1 MDTNNTLIQQAM
13 FTWQNTICEGN
24 NAFENNHYITA
35 DKLYQD
41 SLEHLADIGGFIT
54 SNTPPPTSWVIDQFV
69 PALVVSYLN
78 LVDSSMAQGKHEIAC
93 DFLVEGY
100 NVVCGCGH
108 GLLNATQDEN
118 HYLFS
123 KHLSQLQHHSFA
135 IRKHLAQSPSLLNK
149 LEKISE
155 PYSVTSLTYH

>member
-1 MDTNNTLIQQAM
+1 MDINNTLIQQVM
-13 FTWQNTICEGN
+13 RSWQNTICEGN
-24 NAFENNHYITA
+24 AAFENNRYIVA
-35 DKLYQD
+35 DKFYQD
-41 SLEHLADIGGFIT
+41 CLEHLASIGGFIT
-54 SNTPPPTSWVIDQFV
+54 SNTPPPASWIVDQFV

-78 LVDSSMAQGKHEIAC
+78 LVDSSMAQGKHNTAC

-100 NVVCGCGH
+100 NVVCDCAH
-108 GLLNATQDEN
+108 CLINTSEDEN

-123 KHLSQLQHHSFA
+123 KHLSKLQHHSFA
-135 IRKHLAQSPSLLNK
+135 IRKHLTQSPSLLTK